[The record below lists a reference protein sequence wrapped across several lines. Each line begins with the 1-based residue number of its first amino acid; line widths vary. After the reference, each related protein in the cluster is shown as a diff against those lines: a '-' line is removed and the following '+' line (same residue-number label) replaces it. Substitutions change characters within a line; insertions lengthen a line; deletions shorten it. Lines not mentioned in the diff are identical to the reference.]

1 MMMTKF
7 WHIKQFE
14 PEHLTSL
21 LKTTN
26 HILPFIDNDN
36 IINTHHYKTIESDLG
51 TIRVSVWT
59 QTGRTNEV
67 KELTINKTIARLIDN
82 NDFTIEAKV
91 IDPKTGSNIV
101 LEITKYD
108 HK

>member
-1 MMMTKF
+1 MMVTKF
-7 WHIKQFE
+7 WQIKQFE
-14 PEHLTSL
+14 PEHISSL

-26 HILPFIDNDN
+26 HILSFIDNDE

-51 TIRVSVWT
+51 TIRISVWT
-59 QTGRTNEV
+59 QAERKDEIRG
-67 KELTINKTIARLIDN
+67 LTISKTTIYIIDN
-82 NDFTIEAKV
+82 DKFTVEAK
-91 IDPKTGSNIV
+91 IINPDNGSNIV